1 MDQLSHQLEAT
12 MIEPIR
18 DAAVTKL
25 AGPKILQ
32 VRRFSSIPP
41 GLRRPQAT
49 VNVLSKVA
57 GPVFV
62 FPLLG
67 RWWIHQQDQ
76 YDFFESLLTR

>member
-1 MDQLSHQLEAT
+1 LHRQYYSPLDHLSQQLEAA

-18 DAAVTKL
+18 EEAVSKVS
-25 AGPKILQ
+25 GPQILQ

-41 GLRRPQAT
+41 EKRKPKST
-49 VNVLSKVA
+49 VNALSKLA

-67 RWWIHQQDQ
+67 RWWMHQQD
-76 YDFFESLLTR
+76 